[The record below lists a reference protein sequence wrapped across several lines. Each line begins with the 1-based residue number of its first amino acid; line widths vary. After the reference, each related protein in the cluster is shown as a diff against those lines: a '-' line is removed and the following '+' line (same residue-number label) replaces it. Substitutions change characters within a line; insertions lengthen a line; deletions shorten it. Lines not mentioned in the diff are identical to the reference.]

1 MVEKAKLTEKQRQIL
16 TYIGDRIAELGHSP
30 TIREIGEVMGISST
44 NGVRQ
49 HISALIKKGY
59 LKKSANIARGLQP
72 VQAVA
77 TAVARLPLVGT
88 VTAGL
93 PIDAIEN
100 IEGEIALDADFAP
113 KDESFTLRVSG
124 DSMKDIGILDG
135 DIVVVKKQQVA
146 RKGDV
151 VVAIIGNE
159 ATVKRYV
166 PDGNRIRLEAEN
178 EAYEPIIV
186 DRDSPDFRIAGKVVG
201 LIRKF

>member
-1 MVEKAKLTEKQRQIL
+1 MTDKPKLTDKQKQIL
-16 TYIGDRIAELGHSP
+16 GYITDRIADLGHSP
-30 TIREIGEVMGISST
+30 TIREIGKAMGISST

-49 HISALIKKGY
+49 HIGALIKKGY

-72 VQAVA
+72 VMAPA
-77 TAVARLPLVGT
+77 TAVSRLPLVGT

-113 KDESFTLRVSG
+113 KDDSFMLRVSG

-166 PDGNRIRLEAEN
+166 PSGNQIRLVAEN
-178 EAYEPIIV
+178 QAYDPILV
-186 DRDSPDFRIAGKVVG
+186 DRSSPDFRIAGKVVG